1 MPLKGKTV
9 LHDLEIVPSERL
21 LAKRA
26 AQKLKKKASIKKAV
40 NRGLRRATII
50 SKKKKS
56 VYTPPTTNILFAIL
70 GVPIFEKLVKESDFT
85 VYEMKLLVIVSSYN
99 WFARK
104 HAPLFGVTACSALK
118 YGEKLT
124 REGYF
129 SRVKSQSIKYM
140 ITKKGEEAY
149 LEICKKYRYSHS
161 QMIKAFKK
169 KTKVQP
175 ENKISK
181 EFFKSSKKEE
191 NIDDLFK
198 PKERK

>member
-9 LHDLEIVPSERL
+9 LQDLEIVPSARL
-21 LAKRA
+21 LAKREA
-26 AQKLKKKASIKKAV
+26 IKLQKKNAVKNALNRGMRIGTVVARKKKA
-40 NRGLRRATII
+40 
-50 SKKKKS
+50 
-56 VYTPPTTNILFAIL
+56 VYTPPKTNILFAIL

-104 HAPLFGVTACSALK
+104 HAPLFGVSDYSALK

-124 REGYF
+124 KEGYF
-129 SRVKSQSIKYM
+129 SRVRGDGIKYM

-149 LEICKKYRYSHS
+149 LEICKKYRESHYK
-161 QMIKAFKK
+161 MIKAFKQ

-198 PKERK
+198 PKKR